1 MKKKNDGV
9 KAVGRVSAVIAMV
22 VLILAAIPV
31 GACISLSRERNNV
44 TAEYYGSDDVYGV
57 LDQVSMMLSEAE
69 RGEKGRAPGGQVR
82 GFKRPD
88 DGGEGDVSSNQEY
101 RHERGGRNVPRIA
114 DVELQFRLGLS
125 DARRLQR

>member
-57 LDQVSMMLSEAE
+57 LDQVSMMVSEASNLVTVAEKYSETDLTLVDAASDVYKRQRAYRAE

-88 DGGEGDVSSNQEY
+88 DGGEGDV
-101 RHERGGRNVPRIA
+101 
-114 DVELQFRLGLS
+114 
-125 DARRLQR
+125 

>member
-57 LDQVSMMLSEAE
+57 WYQVSMMVSEASNLVTIAE
-69 RGEKGRAPGGQVR
+69 KYSETDLTLVDAVRTAQNDGEKAERPGGQVR

-88 DGGEGDVSSNQEY
+88 DGGEGDVSPDQEY
-101 RHERGGRNVPRIA
+101 RHE
-114 DVELQFRLGLS
+114 
-125 DARRLQR
+125 

>member
-44 TAEYYGSDDVYGV
+44 TAEYYGSDDVYGRFGSG
-57 LDQVSMMLSEAE
+57 LDDGFRSIESGDDRGKIQRDGFDACRCRAHGAE
-69 RGEKGRAPGGQVR
+69 RGEK
-82 GFKRPD
+82 RP
-88 DGGEGDVSSNQEY
+88 SARQTSM
-101 RHERGGRNVPRIA
+101 
-114 DVELQFRLGLS
+114 RL
-125 DARRLQR
+125 

>member
-44 TAEYYGSDDVYGV
+44 TAEYYGSGGFG
-57 LDQVSMMLSEAE
+57 S
-69 RGEKGRAPGGQVR
+69 GRSGGGAPRAGG
-82 GFKRPD
+82 GSTH
-88 DGGEGDVSSNQEY
+88 GGGA
-101 RHERGGRNVPRIA
+101 GR
-114 DVELQFRLGLS
+114 
-125 DARRLQR
+125 RR

>member
-57 LDQVSMMLSEAE
+57 LDQVSMMVSEASNLVTIA
-69 RGEKGRAPGGQVR
+69 EKYSETDLTLVDAVRTAQNAVKRPSAGGQVR

-88 DGGEGDVSSNQEY
+88 DGGEGDVSPDQEY
-101 RHERGGRNVPRIA
+101 RHE
-114 DVELQFRLGLS
+114 
-125 DARRLQR
+125 

>member
-44 TAEYYGSDDVYGV
+44 TAEYYGF
-57 LDQVSMMLSEAE
+57 
-69 RGEKGRAPGGQVR
+69 RRRVR
-82 GFKRPD
+82 
-88 DGGEGDVSSNQEY
+88 
-101 RHERGGRNVPRIA
+101 
-114 DVELQFRLGLS
+114 QFWTRS
-125 DARRLQR
+125 R